1 MTPTASNAEVVNLV
15 LSALEEQGLQPEV
28 IPRGSVNELKG
39 GSHCIALKPGLEL
52 DAAIILSRTIYD
64 QPDLSEFRSK
74 YRISYAVRGT
84 IRRVLPNRI
93 LSRIA
98 YGRKGFFVKT
108 PTCTGWE
115 VPTEDRGTS
124 MFRVGS
130 GFEGLPPSRG
140 ELWEGGP
147 HQTLTG
153 RLNGDVDL
161 GAALMELARALEAP
175 FTVSVVSDSWGESLR
190 ICGDAWLDAHNLPS
204 AYLAPGYVGSVTRI
218 ARHIREVK
226 RTFGGLTF

>member
-15 LSALEEQGLQPEV
+15 LSTLGEQGLQPEV

-52 DAAIILSRTIYD
+52 DASIILSRTIYD

-84 IRRVLPNRI
+84 IRGVLPNRI
-93 LSRIA
+93 LSKVTF
-98 YGRKGFFVKT
+98 GRKGFFRKMS
-108 PTCTGWE
+108 TCTGWE
-115 VPTEDRGTS
+115 VPAEERGAS
-124 MFRVGS
+124 MLRVGS

-161 GAALMELARALEAP
+161 GVVLMELAGALEAP
-175 FTVSVVSDSWGESLR
+175 FAVSVVSDAWGESLR
-190 ICGDAWLDAHNLPS
+190 VSGDAWLDARNLPS
-204 AYLAPGYVGSVTRI
+204 TYLAPGYVGSATRI
-218 ARHIREVK
+218 ARHIREVR

>member
-15 LSALEEQGLQPEV
+15 LSALGEQGLQPEV

-52 DAAIILSRTIYD
+52 DAAIILSRTIFD
-64 QPDLSEFRSK
+64 QPDLSEFRSR

-84 IRRVLPNRI
+84 IRRVLPNRV
-93 LSRIA
+93 LSRVTF
-98 YGRKGFFVKT
+98 GRKGFFVKT

-115 VPTEDRGTS
+115 VPAEDRGAS
-124 MFRVGS
+124 MLRFGS
-130 GFEGLPPSRG
+130 GFEGLSPSRG

-153 RLNGDVDL
+153 RLNGDVYL

-190 ICGDAWLDAHNLPS
+190 ICGDTWLDARNLPS
-204 AYLAPGYVGSVTRI
+204 AYLAPGYIGSATRI
-218 ARHIREVK
+218 ARHIMEVR